1 MEETEALLLTA
12 QSDLKSAQK
21 RIESLHQALDMQEG
35 GEESGEGSDGEED
48 GEGKLS
54 SASSDSNY
62 KIDQSRPVNRRTVP
76 KQPTS
81 SSDDESKKQSD
92 LSNKSKSRRFS
103 DVEAPSGIEK
113 GKGEGRSGLRDKDD
127 PVGGKNGG
135 TLERKRVKL
144 KYAEDIEED
153 VVKQPYSKEPS
164 TRSGKKGLYDVDDD
178 VDTKVRTRHHVASHI
193 SDEDDQVKESAYPR
207 KHSADDLLSERRRRS
222 SLLSDEDKDAAPLRA
237 RHDSTSRDKKHDY
250 ADEDRTK
257 KVSPKHSDSEGS
269 APRTKKGHSKSL
281 SFGKTNDIISDMKK
295 PAKQL
300 SKPADNEDG
309 DGDDVI
315 EGLSNKAPARQQSKG
330 LNDDSKKLPFK
341 QLLSDDDDDILDD
354 SKKPPAK
361 PKSKSLV
368 DEDDDAVEGLS
379 NKAPARQQSKGLN
392 DDSKKLPFKQ
402 LLSYKD
408 DDVLDDSKKPPAKPK
423 SKSLVDEDDDA
434 IEGLS
439 NKAPARQQSKGL
451 NDDSKKLPF
460 KQLLSYD
467 DDDVLDDSKKPPA
480 KPKSKSL
487 VDEDDDEDLELL
499 RRRSRVKDYLSKLDL
514 DSDGSDKADQKAVSD
529 TNERH
534 DTPPSE
540 QTKQDSKTA
549 TEVSTGEGADR
560 GSESATKEGS
570 KDSAKDEG
578 MSFQEKQHLVA
589 MRRRRHRK
597 RTIESEHHV
606 SLPLSNEEP
615 SSPVNGNS

>member
-62 KIDQSRPVNRRTVP
+62 KIDQSRSVNRRTVP

-164 TRSGKKGLYDVDDD
+164 TRSGKKGLYDDDDD

-237 RHDSTSRDKKHDY
+237 RHDSTSRDKKRDY
-250 ADEDRTK
+250 ADESRTK

-295 PAKQL
+295 PPAKQL

-309 DGDDVI
+309 DGDDSI

-330 LNDDSKKLPFK
+330 LNDDSKKLPSK
-341 QLLSDDDDDILDD
+341 QL
-354 SKKPPAK
+354 
-361 PKSKSLV
+361 
-368 DEDDDAVEGLS
+368 
-379 NKAPARQQSKGLN
+379 SKGLS
-392 DDSKKLPFKQ
+392 D
-402 LLSYKD
+402 
-408 DDVLDDSKKPPAKPK
+408 
-423 SKSLVDEDDDA
+423 
-434 IEGLS
+434 
-439 NKAPARQQSKGL
+439 
-451 NDDSKKLPF
+451 
-460 KQLLSYD
+460 D
-467 DDDVLDDSKKPPA
+467 DDDVLDDSKKSPA

-529 TNERH
+529 MNERH

-540 QTKQDSKTA
+540 QTKQDSKGA